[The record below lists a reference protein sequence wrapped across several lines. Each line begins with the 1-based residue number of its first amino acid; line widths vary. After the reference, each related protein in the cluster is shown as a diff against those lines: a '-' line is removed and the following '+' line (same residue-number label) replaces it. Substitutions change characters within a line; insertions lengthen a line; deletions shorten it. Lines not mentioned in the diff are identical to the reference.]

1 MIFLYVLL
9 FDFHSWHRKQQELQ
23 FSSSIV
29 YLHLSHKQLC
39 LQGYLQRCVICII
52 CIISGTNRHGSEWNL
67 VFTCN
72 CETLTMSTWLW
83 LEGIQ
88 LRLENNNKVNLLPI
102 TFCFIN
108 VYSTPTPTLTL
119 PPYNNANTVNIFAQR
134 DKMRQYSDETLNRGP
149 DSLWSLKIPWHF
161 S

>member
-1 MIFLYVLL
+1 
-9 FDFHSWHRKQQELQ
+9 
-23 FSSSIV
+23 
-29 YLHLSHKQLC
+29 
-39 LQGYLQRCVICII
+39 
-52 CIISGTNRHGSEWNL
+52 
-67 VFTCN
+67 
-72 CETLTMSTWLW
+72 MSTWLW

-134 DKMRQYSDETLNRGP
+134 DKNEAIFG
-149 DSLWSLKIPWHF
+149 
-161 S
+161 